1 MKKIRKNEKGF
12 TLIELMIVVAIIG
25 ILAAVAIPMY
35 RTYIQKSRFA
45 AACTPT
51 IHAVQTNAATFYS
64 LHNEFPNGDS
74 GIEMLTAESAT
85 NNIALTTAAAD
96 GTLTFTVQDN
106 DTVGGLITAYN
117 DNAVIICTPETDNG
131 KITEWIN
138 TGDIAYGL
146 GMD

>member
-85 NNIALTTAAAD
+85 NNIALTTALAD

-106 DTVGGLITAYN
+106 DTVGGLITAYG
-117 DNAVIICTPETDNG
+117 DDADIICTPATDDG
-131 KITEWIN
+131 KITEWVN
-138 TGDIAYGL
+138 TGAIAYGL